1 MLLLVVPIMANGQ
14 TLKKNTDSGGGLG
27 HGDVFSPFKD
37 NPKDSTKSNTIVPRE
52 IHQWKVDRRFGNKM
66 EINADTLQ
74 FMFQNWH
81 LTEGVNGEY
90 NYLGNMGTPRETRV
104 YFNRPT
110 TSTYDFLQPYDYF
123 YTTPDR
129 FIFTDTKSPYTN
141 LSYHSSGNKV
151 DGDDRFRAYFTTNA
165 GKHFGAGFLFDYL
178 YGRGR
183 YDKQS
188 TSLINYSL
196 FSFYRSDRY
205 NYHLLASRYHMKQ
218 RENGGITDDRYI
230 TRPEDTDGGGSN
242 MGTADIPV
250 KLDATWSRNEV
261 HNIFFTHNYNWG
273 YYREKVVPGK
283 EVDEALILA
292 DTITGGVTEETKLA
306 MTDSLK
312 AMAAVDLPDDS
323 VAKEFVNVARL
334 AHTADISYLRH
345 QYINHRLPRNYYA
358 DTFLPHDSLDNTTDL
373 SIDNRIALSLC
384 EGFKKWAFANIVA
397 FAEYKYDRYILPD
410 TAAGNPSEYDRKYNE
425 HSLYIGGEIS
435 STRGK
440 HLRYRAEG
448 STALAGAD
456 LGAFSLEGAVDCNF
470 KLWKKDINI
479 SAKAFMKNNNPSFY
493 YRHYHSEHFW
503 WDNDLAKEFKTR
515 IEGGI
520 EIPWSRTKLKA
531 SVENVKN
538 YTYIANHSILAPN
551 RNDYLNRF
559 NVEQENG
566 NIQVIAASLK
576 QDFKYGILN
585 LNTEV
590 TYQYSSNQDVLPL
603 PALNAYANFYL
614 KFVIAKVLHTEIG
627 ADAWYFTSYYAPD
640 YMPALGQFVQQNQ
653 ENKIKIGNYPVA
665 TVYANFLLKTARFY
679 VKYYHVNKG
688 LGNSNYFL
696 VPHHPMNPSVL
707 WFGLSW
713 NFYN

>member
-1 MLLLVVPIMANGQ
+1 MIKRLLYLLLIAVPVIASGQ
-14 TLKKNTDSGGGLG
+14 SLKKSTDGGGGLG

-37 NPKDSTKSNTIVPRE
+37 NPKDSTKKELIVPKE

-81 LTEGVNGEY
+81 LTEGINGEY
-90 NYLGNMGTPRETRV
+90 NYLGNMGTPRETRL

-110 TSTYDFLQPYDYF
+110 GTAYDFLQPFDYF

-165 GKHFGAGFLFDYL
+165 GKHFGIGFLFDYL

-188 TSLINYSL
+188 TSLINFSL

-205 NYHLLASRYHMKQ
+205 NYHLLASRYKMKT

-230 TRPEDTDGGGSN
+230 TRPEDTDGGGTN
-242 MGTADIPV
+242 MGTADIPL
-250 KLDATWSRNEV
+250 KFDATWSRNDV
-261 HNIFFTHNYNWG
+261 YDLFFTHNYNWG
-273 YYREKVVPGK
+273 YYRKKGA
-283 EVDEALILA
+283 DAIAA
-292 DTITGGVTEETKLA
+292 DT
-306 MTDSLK
+306 TDIPSDTI
-312 AMAAVDLPDDS
+312 AVADIPEVANDS
-323 VAKEFVNVARL
+323 IATEFVSVARL
-334 AHTADISYLRH
+334 THTAEVSFLRH
-345 QYINHRLPRNYYA
+345 EYINHRLPRNYYA
-358 DTFLPHDSLDNTTDL
+358 DTFLPHDSVDNTNDL
-373 SIDNRIALSLC
+373 SIDNRVALSLC
-384 EGFKKWAFANIVA
+384 EGFRKWAFANITA
-397 FAEYKYDRYILPD
+397 FAEYKYDRYRLPD
-410 TAAGNPSEYDRKYNE
+410 TITGTPQECIKSYNE
-425 HSLYIGGEIS
+425 HSLYVGGAVS

-440 HLRYRAEG
+440 HLRYHAEG
-448 STALAGAD
+448 STAVIGSD
-456 LGAFSLEGAVDCNF
+456 LGAFSLDGGVDLNF

-479 SAKAFMKNNNPSFY
+479 SAKAFMKNNRPSFY

-515 IEGGI
+515 IEGSI
-520 EIPWSRTKLKA
+520 EVPYSRTRLNV

-551 RNDYLNRF
+551 RSDYLNRF

-603 PALNAYANFYL
+603 PALNAYANFFL
-614 KFVIAKVLHTEIG
+614 KFTIAKVLHTEIG
-627 ADAWYFTSYYAPD
+627 ADAWYFTSYYAPE

-653 ENKIKIGNYPVA
+653 NARIKIGNYPLA
-665 TVYANFLLKTARFY
+665 TVYANFLLKQTRFY

-688 LGNSNYFL
+688 LGSSNYFL
-696 VPHHPMNPSVL
+696 VPHHPLNPSTL

>member
-1 MLLLVVPIMANGQ
+1 MIKRLLYLLLIAVPVIASGQ
-14 TLKKNTDSGGGLG
+14 SFRQNTDSGGGLG
-27 HGDVFSPFKD
+27 HGEVFSPFKD
-37 NPKDSTKSNTIVPRE
+37 NPKDSTKKELIVPKE

-81 LTEGVNGEY
+81 LTEGINGEY
-90 NYLGNMGTPRETRV
+90 NYLGNMGTPRETRL

-110 TSTYDFLQPYDYF
+110 GTAYDFLQPFDYF

-165 GKHFGAGFLFDYL
+165 GKHFGIGFLFDYL

-188 TSLINYSL
+188 TSLINFSL

-205 NYHLLASRYHMKQ
+205 NYHLLASRYKMKT

-230 TRPEDTDGGGSN
+230 TRPEDTDGGGTN

-250 KLDATWSRNEV
+250 KLDATWSRNDV
-261 HNIFFTHNYNWG
+261 YDLFFTHNYNWG
-273 YYREKVVPGK
+273 YYRKKGA
-283 EVDEALILA
+283 DAIAA
-292 DTITGGVTEETKLA
+292 DT
-306 MTDSLK
+306 TDIPSDTI
-312 AMAAVDLPDDS
+312 AVADIPEVANDS
-323 VAKEFVNVARL
+323 IATEFVSVARL
-334 AHTADISYLRH
+334 THTAEVSFLRH
-345 QYINHRLPRNYYA
+345 EYINHRLPRNYYA
-358 DTFLPHDSLDNTTDL
+358 DTFLPHDSVDNTNDL
-373 SIDNRIALSLC
+373 SIDNRVALSLC
-384 EGFKKWAFANIVA
+384 EGFRKWAFANITA
-397 FAEYKYDRYILPD
+397 FAEYKYDRYRLPD
-410 TAAGNPSEYDRKYNE
+410 TIAGTRQECIKSYNE
-425 HSLYIGGEIS
+425 HSLYVGGAVS

-440 HLRYRAEG
+440 HLRYHAEG
-448 STALAGAD
+448 STAVIGSD
-456 LGAFSLEGAVDCNF
+456 LGAFSLDGGVDLNF

-479 SAKAFMKNNNPSFY
+479 SAKAFMKNNRPSFY

-515 IEGGI
+515 IEGSI
-520 EIPWSRTKLKA
+520 EVPYSRTRLNV

-551 RNDYLNRF
+551 RSDYLNRF

-585 LNTEV
+585 LNTAV

-603 PALNAYANFYL
+603 PALNAYANFFL
-614 KFVIAKVLHTEIG
+614 KFTIAKVLHTEIG
-627 ADAWYFTSYYAPD
+627 ADAWYFTSYYAPE

-653 ENKIKIGNYPVA
+653 NARIKIGNYPLA
-665 TVYANFLLKTARFY
+665 TVYANFLLKQTRFY

-688 LGNSNYFL
+688 LGSSNYFL
-696 VPHHPMNPSVL
+696 VPHHPLNPSTL

>member
-1 MLLLVVPIMANGQ
+1 MIRRILYMLFLTLPVIANGQ
-14 TLKKNTDSGGGLG
+14 SLKKSPGSESGLG
-27 HGDVFSPFKD
+27 HGEVFSPFKN
-37 NPKDSTKSNTIVPRE
+37 NPSDSTKKNVVAPRE
-52 IHQWKVDRRFGNKM
+52 IHQWKIDRRFGNKT
-66 EINADTLQ
+66 EIDADTTQ

-90 NYLGNMGTPRETRV
+90 NYLGNMGTPRETRI

-110 TSTYDFLQPYDYF
+110 TTTFDFLQPYDYF

-165 GKHFGAGFLFDYL
+165 GKHFGVGFLFDYL

-188 TSLINYSL
+188 TSLINFSL

-205 NYHLLASRYHMKQ
+205 NYHLLASRYKMKI

-230 TRPEDTDGGGSN
+230 TRPEDTDGGGTN
-242 MGTADIPV
+242 MGTGDIPV
-250 KLDATWSRNEV
+250 KLDATWSRNDV
-261 HNIFFTHNYNWG
+261 YSVYFTHNYNWG
-273 YYREKVVPGK
+273 YHREKAPTDTTVVTANENTADSTK
-283 EVDEALILA
+283 AILKKPMAGSDA
-292 DTITGGVTEETKLA
+292 DSIATE
-306 MTDSLK
+306 
-312 AMAAVDLPDDS
+312 
-323 VAKEFVNVARL
+323 FINVARL
-334 AHTADISYLRH
+334 THTAEISHLRH
-345 QYINHRLPRNYYA
+345 EYINYRLPRNYYA
-358 DTFLPHDSLDNTTDL
+358 DTYLPHDSVDNTNDL
-373 SIDNRIALSLC
+373 SVDNRVALSLC
-384 EGFKKWAFANIVA
+384 EGFRRWAFANITA
-397 FAEYKYDRYILPD
+397 FAEHRYDRYCLPD
-410 TAAGNPSEYDRKYNE
+410 TIAGNPQEYIKPYNE
-425 HSLYIGGEIS
+425 HSLYVGGAVS

-440 HLRYRAEG
+440 HLRYHAEG
-448 STALAGAD
+448 STAVIGAD
-456 LGAFSLEGAVDCNF
+456 LGSFSIDGGVDLNF

-479 SAKAFMKNNNPSFY
+479 AAKAFIKNNRPSFY

-503 WDNDLAKEFKTR
+503 WDNDLAKEFRTR
-515 IEGGI
+515 IEGSI
-520 EIPWSRTKLKA
+520 EVPYTRTKLNVKL
-531 SVENVKN
+531 ENVKN
-538 YTYIANHSILAPN
+538 YTYIANHSTLAPN
-551 RNDYLNRF
+551 RTDYLNRF
-559 NVEQENG
+559 NVQQENG

-585 LNTEV
+585 VNTEM
-590 TYQYSSNQDVLPL
+590 TYQFSSNQAILPL
-603 PALNAYANFYL
+603 PAFNAYANIYL

-627 ADAWYFTSYYAPD
+627 ADAWYFTSYYAPE

-653 ENKIKIGNYPVA
+653 ENRIKIGNYPVA
-665 TVYANFLLKTARFY
+665 TVYANFLLKQARFY

-688 LGNSNYFL
+688 LGSSNYFL
-696 VPHHPMNPSVL
+696 VPHHPLTPSVL